1 MDLSYEHICLLK
13 NISKSNVTRSDP
25 TKNKDIDYLI
35 SLELVEAIT
44 VDKEEEFYLFPILT
58 EKGKAVLYEKTRAT
72 RRANV
77 ALVLSI
83 ISIVLSFLVA
93 FTPFADWSKQLI
105 SMLF

>member
-13 NISKSNVTRSDP
+13 EISKDKVTRSDP
-25 TKNKDIDYLI
+25 TKIKDIDYLI
-35 SLELVEAIT
+35 SLGLVEAYT
-44 VDKEEEFYLFPILT
+44 CDKEEEFYLFPVLT

-72 RRANV
+72 RRANI
-77 ALVLSI
+77 ALTLSI

-93 FTPFADWSKQLI
+93 FTPFADWSKQLL